1 MECQLT
7 LQASEPDRF
16 GMQRL
21 EPFLTA
27 AGTVILNADFFGEY
41 EQLAFL
47 SRQMQIPGNAEPE
60 TTLLLDA
67 GVAGGTHISTLSG
80 VNTTPIFDRGRI
92 IGRSFED
99 PDAKYCWLG
108 GVLPADPTAPRD
120 VQAGQVLQTIHRALA
135 EAGMHFRDVVRTWF
149 YVDRILDGY
158 GEFNR
163 VRTAFFE
170 QNGVI
175 SLPASTGIGAPNAAG
190 AAVVAKV
197 IAMLPKNSNVEIK
210 RIQSPLQ
217 CEASAYGSSFSRAME
232 VRDSSTRTLYVSGT
246 ASIEPA
252 GRTVHAG
259 NAAKQIETT
268 MEVVCALIEEA
279 GMVLTD
285 TTRAIAYFRHSEHIP
300 LWHDYC
306 RKRQLLPLPIILIPS
321 DICRDDL
328 LFEIELDAARALDC
342 DNDST
347 QNLRRRQNSRSC
359 IPLKLFSE

>member
-1 MECQLT
+1 
-7 LQASEPDRF
+7 
-16 GMQRL
+16 
-21 EPFLTA
+21 
-27 AGTVILNADFFGEY
+27 
-41 EQLAFL
+41 
-47 SRQMQIPGNAEPE
+47 
-60 TTLLLDA
+60 
-67 GVAGGTHISTLSG
+67 
-80 VNTTPIFDRGRI
+80 
-92 IGRSFED
+92 
-99 PDAKYCWLG
+99 
-108 GVLPADPTAPRD
+108 
-120 VQAGQVLQTIHRALA
+120 
-135 EAGMHFRDVVRTWF
+135 
-149 YVDRILDGY
+149 
-158 GEFNR
+158 
-163 VRTAFFE
+163 
-170 QNGVI
+170 
-175 SLPASTGIGAPNAAG
+175 
-190 AAVVAKV
+190 
-197 IAMLPKNSNVEIK
+197 
-210 RIQSPLQ
+210 
-217 CEASAYGSSFSRAME
+217 ME